1 MAEDT
6 NLSLDEFAPDEAD
19 ASAPAPQVFEE
30 KAATDLATVF
40 DVPVSIS
47 AVLGRASLSVAS
59 LLQLGQGSVLTV
71 SSYPNRTSVVQRGKW
86 VLENI
91 LGTPPPPPPPDVPQL
106 KPQASD
112 GHKLTMREAMEEH
125 RKNPAC
131 AGCHKLMDP
140 IGLSLENFDAIGRW
154 READGGSTID
164 PSGTLWDGTDVKG
177 PAGLRQAILSRPE
190 QFARTTTEMLLTY
203 ALGRGLEYYD
213 MPVVRAIVKD
223 AGRRDYRFSSLVT
236 GIVTSVP
243 FQMRRIQE

>member
-1 MAEDT
+1 
-6 NLSLDEFAPDEAD
+6 
-19 ASAPAPQVFEE
+19 
-30 KAATDLATVF
+30 
-40 DVPVSIS
+40 
-47 AVLGRASLSVAS
+47 
-59 LLQLGQGSVLTV
+59 
-71 SSYPNRTSVVQRGKW
+71 
-86 VLENI
+86 
-91 LGTPPPPPPPDVPQL
+91 
-106 KPQASD
+106 
-112 GHKLTMREAMEEH
+112 MRERMEEH